1 MKSSKSV
8 SNVTVNMILEDKDE
22 EDYRV
27 DDFSDVVS

>member
-8 SNVTVNMILEDKDE
+8 SNVTVNMILEDKDG

-27 DDFSDVVS
+27 DDFSDVAS